1 MIYSYLRYPGS
12 KRRVLDILIP
22 KFPDGIKDFREPFFG
37 SGSVTI
43 GFLQSPK
50 AKDCTKVVVGDLYT
64 ELWAFWVAVQ
74 KNPRR
79 VKELVYYYMEQI
91 CPTKKIIM
99 STPKEESEAYTKLYE
114 QSILE
119 ARTLWDWTQKVE
131 CEKMTLEERAA
142 RFAIVN
148 RISFSAMGDSGS
160 LSKDRFS
167 EFNPVDIEKI
177 DGLSEL
183 LARVEI
189 LNETFQVTM
198 SNVTKDSFIFLDPP
212 YARQE
217 ESGLYGKG
225 GNTHKGFPHKELADL
240 CKTLECPWLM
250 TYDDSVIVRQL
261 YQGCLL
267 TPFSFQYTLAKKAA
281 EDALAGEEL
290 LISNY
295 YSDEDDADIDLSD
308 I

>member
-22 KFPDGIKDFREPFFG
+22 KFPEGIKDWREPFFG

-50 AKDCTKVVVGDLYT
+50 SKDCTKVIVGDLYT
-64 ELWAFWVAVQ
+64 ELWAFWKAVQ
-74 KNPRR
+74 DNPAK
-79 VKELVYYYMEQI
+79 VKELVYHFMDTI
-91 CPTKKIIM
+91 CPTKKILL
-99 STPKEESEAYTKLYE
+99 STSKDGSEAYNKLYE
-114 QSILE
+114 QSIEE
-119 ARTLWDWTQKVE
+119 AITLWDWTQKVE

-183 LARVEI
+183 LANVEI
-189 LNETFQVTM
+189 WNTSFEETM
-198 SNVTKDSFIFLDPP
+198 SNLTKDSFIFLDPP

-217 ESGLYGKG
+217 DSGLYGKG
-225 GNTHKGFPHKELADL
+225 GDTHKGFPHRELADL

-261 YQGCLL
+261 YAGCNLV
-267 TPFSFQYTLAKKAA
+267 PFQFDYTMAQVPK

-295 YSDEDDADIDLSD
+295 YNAEDEEVDLDDI
-308 I
+308 

>member
-22 KFPDGIKDFREPFFG
+22 KFPDGIKDWREPFFG

-50 AKDCTKVVVGDLYT
+50 AKDCNKVIVGDLYT
-64 ELWAFWVAVQ
+64 ELWAFWSAVQ
-74 KNPRR
+74 KNPQR
-79 VKELVYYYMEQI
+79 VKEVVYYVMANM
-91 CPTKKIIM
+91 CPTKTALASM
-99 STPKEESEAYTKLYE
+99 MNDGSEAYKLLQE
-114 QSILE
+114 KAIEE
-119 ARTLWDWTQKVE
+119 AKALWDWTQKAD
-131 CEKMTLEERAA
+131 CEKMSLEERAA

-160 LSKDRFS
+160 LSKDRYS
-167 EFNPVDIEKI
+167 EFNPIDIEKI
-177 DGLSEL
+177 DGLSQL
-183 LARVEI
+183 LANVEI
-189 LNETFQVTM
+189 WNEPFQKTM
-198 SNVTKDSFIFLDPP
+198 ADTTAESFIFLDPP

-217 ESGLYGKG
+217 DSGLYGRG
-225 GNTHKGFPHKELADL
+225 GSTHKGFPHRELADL
-240 CKTLECPWLM
+240 CKTLNCPWLM

-261 YQGCLL
+261 YQGCHLV
-267 TPFSFQYTLAKKAA
+267 PFQFDYTMAKTAS

-295 YSDEDDADIDLSD
+295 YSQESEEASFEDF
-308 I
+308 